1 MGTLKVHATEG
12 FSYGGRRREFWATQK
27 TAPAEWLQEI
37 TGPARGE
44 STHGGQAG
52 HDDGGT
58 FRVLG
63 CRGL

>member
-1 MGTLKVHATEG
+1 MPQRVLVMGVEG
-12 FSYGGRRREFWATQK
+12 GSSGRRK